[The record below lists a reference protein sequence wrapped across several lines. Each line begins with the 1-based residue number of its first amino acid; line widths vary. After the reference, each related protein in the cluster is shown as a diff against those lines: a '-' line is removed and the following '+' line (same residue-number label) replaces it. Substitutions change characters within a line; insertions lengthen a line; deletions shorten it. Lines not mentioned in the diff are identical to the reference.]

1 MFYVV
6 LGMVVIIV
14 LISSG
19 LLIYYLKVAKEETS
33 TGANDV
39 TILKTLYD
47 KKDKA
52 KDKKAI
58 FKKVVDILT
67 DIAIVLLSIFLL
79 MGLVARFTNLTN
91 TQLIAVGSA
100 SMSYK
105 NEENSYL
112 FDNHIDNQLQTN
124 DLIGITKVDDI
135 KDVELY
141 DIVVYYPGSGRNL
154 IHRVI
159 EKHPTYLV
167 TRGDANSGNDEV
179 PVTNDNIVGVYN
191 SFRLPYAGA
200 LVTFTQSYYG
210 LLTFGGLTYL
220 AIFYSVINLKLKKET
235 EERKSLLIQYVK
247 DKDFFIV
254 TCKEGSLKKDG
265 ENVTIHLNE
274 ELNQVPTTITYKNG
288 DEITL
293 PQGELYHEVKTE

>member
-1 MFYVV
+1 
-6 LGMVVIIV
+6 MVVIIV

-19 LLIYYLKVAKEETS
+19 LLIYYLKVAKEETR

-58 FKKVVDILT
+58 FKKVVDILM
-67 DIAIVLLSIFLL
+67 DIAIALLSIFLL

-179 PVTNDNIVGVYN
+179 PVTNENIVGVYN

-220 AIFYSVINLKLKKET
+220 TIFYSVINLKLKKET

-265 ENVTIHLNE
+265 EKVTIHLNE

-293 PQGELYHEVKTE
+293 PQGELHHEVKTE

>member
-19 LLIYYLKVAKEETS
+19 LLIYYLKVAKEETR

-47 KKDKA
+47 KKDKT

-58 FKKVVDILT
+58 FKKVVDILM

-167 TRGDANSGNDEV
+167 TRGDANRGNDEV
-179 PVTNDNIVGVYN
+179 SVTNDNIVGVYN

-235 EERKSLLIQYVK
+235 KERKSLLIQYVK

-265 ENVTIHLNE
+265 ENVTIRLNE

-293 PQGELYHEVKTE
+293 PQGELHHEVKTE